1 MALRIVFMLMGL
13 GFWSYFQY
21 EYRPDMKANITLIGS
36 IIAFTAAAFFQD
48 IDKYVEKN
56 KNESN

>member
-1 MALRIVFMLMGL
+1 MALRIIFMLMGL
-13 GFWSYFQY
+13 GFWFYFQY

-48 IDKYVEKN
+48 IDKYIKEREDK
-56 KNESN
+56 